1 MLSAN
6 LPKRILVTGVAG
18 FIGSHLTDR
27 LVDSGFEVVGIDN
40 LSTGTADNLSHA
52 TTNPL
57 FKFVKA
63 DLLDDG
69 AIARAIGEC
78 DMIYHLAADPEVR
91 TGASNPS
98 IHFRQNIQATFM
110 LLEALRKR
118 KTATRLVFASTS
130 TVYGEPSVIPTP
142 ENYGPLLPIS
152 TYGATKLACE
162 ALVSSYTELLP
173 LQVLTFRFANVVG
186 SRAKHGV
193 LHDFINKLRNN
204 PRELEILGDGTQS
217 KSYLHIDDCVD
228 AFMKAL
234 DDVLW
239 DSAAAIYNIGTEQRT
254 SVLRIAEIVAQSM
267 DLANVT
273 YTTTQPQGGRAWP
286 GDAKTMQLDISN
298 MKKRGWEPR
307 YSSDQ
312 AVHLASR
319 QLTRDPVEP
328 GRRS

>member
-1 MLSAN
+1 M
-6 LPKRILVTGVAG
+6 PKRILVTGVAG

-52 TTNPL
+52 ITNPL

-63 DLLDDG
+63 DLLDGG
-69 AIARAIGEC
+69 AIAQAIGEC
-78 DMIYHLAADPEVR
+78 DLIYHLAADPEVR
-91 TGASNPS
+91 TGASDPS
-98 IHFRQNIQATFM
+98 IHFTQNIQATFV

-118 KTATRLVFASTS
+118 KTPTRLVFVSTS

-162 ALVSSYTELLP
+162 ALASSYTELLP
-173 LQVLTFRFANVVG
+173 LQVLMFRFANVVG

-193 LHDFINKLRNN
+193 LHDFINKLGNN

-217 KSYLHIDDCVD
+217 KSYLHIDDCID

-239 DSAAAIYNIGTEQRT
+239 DSAASIYNIGTEQRT

-267 DLANVT
+267 NLANVT

-298 MKKRGWEPR
+298 MKKRGWQPR

-319 QLTRDPVEP
+319 QLTRDPLEP

>member
-40 LSTGTADNLSHA
+40 LSTGTANNLSHA

-63 DLLDDG
+63 DLLDGG

-78 DMIYHLAADPEVR
+78 DLIYHLAADPEVR
-91 TGASNPS
+91 TGASDPS
-98 IHFRQNIQATFM
+98 IHFTQNIQATFV

-118 KTATRLVFASTS
+118 KTPTRLVFVSTS

-162 ALVSSYTELLP
+162 ALASSYTELLP
-173 LQVLTFRFANVVG
+173 LQVLMFRFANVVG

-217 KSYLHIDDCVD
+217 KSYLHIDDCID
-228 AFMKAL
+228 AFMKAV

-239 DSAAAIYNIGTEQRT
+239 DSAASIYNIGTEQRT

-319 QLTRDPVEP
+319 QLTEIQ
-328 GRRS
+328 